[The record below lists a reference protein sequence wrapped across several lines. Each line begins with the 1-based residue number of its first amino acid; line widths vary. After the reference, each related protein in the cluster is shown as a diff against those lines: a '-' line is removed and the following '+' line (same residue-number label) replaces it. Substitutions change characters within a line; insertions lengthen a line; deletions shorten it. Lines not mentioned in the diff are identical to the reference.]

1 MDETNPELL
10 LAEAFVEETDAPLF
24 LTGRAGTGKT
34 TFLQQLAG
42 RTAKRL
48 IVTAPTGVAAIN
60 AGGVTLHSFFQLPFG
75 PMVPGD
81 TSFFGRHRFSR
92 DKRNLVRSLDLLV
105 IDEISMVRADLLD
118 GVDAVLRRYRGSD
131 QPFGGVQ
138 LLMIG
143 DLHQL
148 APVVREPEWQLLRP
162 HYASPWFFAAQ
173 ALQQTAMVAIEL
185 QRVYRQADQR
195 FVDLLNRIRAGRVDG
210 ATLAELNSRCVP
222 DFVPDEGCITLCTHN
237 SRADAV
243 NRARLDALP
252 GRSHQFSAAIDG
264 DFPEYAFPTAAE
276 LELKEGAQVLFVRND
291 TSPEKRWYNGKI
303 GTITQISAHGVE
315 VRCAGEDERILVDKV
330 DWENV
335 SYTVDPETAEITR
348 TVVGRFSQY
357 PLRPAWAI
365 TIHKSQGLTFDR
377 AVIDAEAAFAFG
389 QVYVALSRCRTFAG
403 LVLRAPV
410 PPQAVRTDP
419 AVLAFNAALA
429 ERRPDEAALQAAR
442 VRYQE
447 RLLLG
452 CFDFGRLENQLGR
465 LVGLARSHA
474 AVIRLSGGADLA
486 EVRQQSA
493 EAICRVGER
502 FRNQLRSLFRPG
514 TLPSAD
520 PVIAQRLESAAGYF
534 GEQFDTVL
542 VPCLEGLAV
551 ESDNREVERRITEAI
566 RQLRQECAVRRAGVL
581 ACGTGFSPASYL
593 RAVSSAGMEAETRV
607 RKAAVTYTE
616 ADVGHPE
623 LYERLREWR
632 TARSRADNLAPF
644 QVLHQKTLVQI
655 AVHLPH
661 TLEALRQIKG
671 IGPRLLER
679 YGEEL
684 AELVADY
691 RKCHKIDTVD
701 LPAPGAI
708 GPTGERKKGLS
719 RVNTKKISLEM
730 LQRGKTVE
738 EIAAERELSPQTVLG
753 HLAWYV
759 KRGELEAA
767 AVIDEERL
775 RHLESRID
783 ETGVLPLGALKE
795 ALGEGYSYGE
805 INLVLAHRDRAA
817 GQGEE

>member
-1 MDETNPELL
+1 
-10 LAEAFVEETDAPLF
+10 
-24 LTGRAGTGKT
+24 
-34 TFLQQLAG
+34 
-42 RTAKRL
+42 
-48 IVTAPTGVAAIN
+48 
-60 AGGVTLHSFFQLPFG
+60 
-75 PMVPGD
+75 
-81 TSFFGRHRFSR
+81 
-92 DKRNLVRSLDLLV
+92 
-105 IDEISMVRADLLD
+105 
-118 GVDAVLRRYRGSD
+118 
-131 QPFGGVQ
+131 
-138 LLMIG
+138 
-143 DLHQL
+143 
-148 APVVREPEWQLLRP
+148 
-162 HYASPWFFAAQ
+162 
-173 ALQQTAMVAIEL
+173 MVAIEL

-195 FVDLLNRIRAGRVDG
+195 FVDLLNRIRAGRVDA

-315 VRCAGEDERILVDKV
+315 VRCAGEDERILVEKV

-335 SYTVDPETAEITR
+335 SYTVDPETTEITR

-486 EVRQQSA
+486 EVRQRSA
-493 EAICRVGER
+493 EAICRVGAR
-502 FRNQLRSLFRPG
+502 
-514 TLPSAD
+514 
-520 PVIAQRLESAAGYF
+520 
-534 GEQFDTVL
+534 
-542 VPCLEGLAV
+542 
-551 ESDNREVERRITEAI
+551 
-566 RQLRQECAVRRAGVL
+566 
-581 ACGTGFSPASYL
+581 
-593 RAVSSAGMEAETRV
+593 TR
-607 RKAAVTYTE
+607 
-616 ADVGHPE
+616 
-623 LYERLREWR
+623 
-632 TARSRADNLAPF
+632 
-644 QVLHQKTLVQI
+644 
-655 AVHLPH
+655 
-661 TLEALRQIKG
+661 
-671 IGPRLLER
+671 
-679 YGEEL
+679 
-684 AELVADY
+684 
-691 RKCHKIDTVD
+691 
-701 LPAPGAI
+701 
-708 GPTGERKKGLS
+708 
-719 RVNTKKISLEM
+719 
-730 LQRGKTVE
+730 
-738 EIAAERELSPQTVLG
+738 
-753 HLAWYV
+753 
-759 KRGELEAA
+759 
-767 AVIDEERL
+767 
-775 RHLESRID
+775 
-783 ETGVLPLGALKE
+783 
-795 ALGEGYSYGE
+795 
-805 INLVLAHRDRAA
+805 
-817 GQGEE
+817 

>member
-81 TSFFGRHRFSR
+81 TSFFARHRFSR

-335 SYTVDPETAEITR
+335 SYTVDPESAEITR
-348 TVVGRFSQY
+348 TV
-357 PLRPAWAI
+357 
-365 TIHKSQGLTFDR
+365 
-377 AVIDAEAAFAFG
+377 
-389 QVYVALSRCRTFAG
+389 
-403 LVLRAPV
+403 RAPV

-661 TLEALRQIKG
+661 TLEEMGQIKG

-691 RKCHKIDTVD
+691 RKRHKIDTVD